1 MAPGRVG
8 PRYDKGTTPRHAA
21 ATASVRLWTTGGGPA
36 VRAAP
41 AQARRSAAASTRSSV
56 AVNATRT
63 CPAPAGP

>member
-8 PRYDKGTTPRHAA
+8 PRYDKGTTPRYAA
-21 ATASVRLWTTGGGPA
+21 ATASVRLWTTGG
-36 VRAAP
+36 AARTAARP
-41 AQARRSAAASTRSSV
+41 QARRSTAASTRSSV

>member
-8 PRYDKGTTPRHAA
+8 PRYDKGTTPRCAA
-21 ATASVRLWTTGGGPA
+21 ATASVRLWTTGG
-36 VRAAP
+36 AARTAARP
-41 AQARRSAAASTRSSV
+41 QARRSTAASTRSSV

>member
-8 PRYDKGTTPRHAA
+8 PRYDKGTTPRHSA
-21 ATASVRLWTTGGGPA
+21 ATASVCLWTTGGA
-36 VRAAP
+36 ARTAAP